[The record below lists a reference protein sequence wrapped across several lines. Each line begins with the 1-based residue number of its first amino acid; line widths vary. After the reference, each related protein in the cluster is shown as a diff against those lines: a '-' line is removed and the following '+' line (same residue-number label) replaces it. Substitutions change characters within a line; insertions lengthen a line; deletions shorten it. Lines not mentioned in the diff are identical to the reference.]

1 MASRA
6 LLAVA
11 DLGGGF
17 GPPRMVG
24 AAGAAGLWVH
34 MGPGGILATN
44 GGVGGNESIGWWLCA
59 MVLGGDVELV
69 GVGGLDVLG
78 CRWLGCL
85 EVGSSTSCCE
95 T

>member
-1 MASRA
+1 MALRA

-24 AAGAAGLWVH
+24 AAGAGLWVH

-59 MVLGGDVELV
+59 MVLGCDAELV
-69 GVGGLDVLG
+69 GVGGLDVG
-78 CRWLGCL
+78 SCRWLGCL
-85 EVGSSTSCCE
+85 EVGNSCCE
-95 T
+95 ET